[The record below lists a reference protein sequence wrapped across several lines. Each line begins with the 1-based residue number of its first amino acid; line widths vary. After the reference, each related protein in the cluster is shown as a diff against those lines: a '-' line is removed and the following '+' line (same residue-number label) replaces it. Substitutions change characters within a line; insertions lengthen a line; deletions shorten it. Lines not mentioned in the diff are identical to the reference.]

1 MSEIRNLIQKC
12 IDQADEIEKLKED
25 RDSWRLVASTLE
37 LEKLELREQLRQN
50 KIEKKT
56 SALLWDKK
64 IQECEGLREQLASVT
79 KDYRDL
85 HQAEI
90 GGVFWMDELEGK
102 D

>member
-64 IQECEGLREQLASVT
+64 IQECEG
-79 KDYRDL
+79 
-85 HQAEI
+85 
-90 GGVFWMDELEGK
+90 
-102 D
+102 